1 MHAAEVFIVH
11 LWRPVGARRGFR
23 ATVQRAGSDE
33 SQWFTQPQAMVRFL
47 EQQAS
52 AAADADD
59 QPDALEQPRSDR

>member
-11 LWRPVGARRGFR
+11 LWPADGVRRDFR

-33 SQWFTQPQAMVRFL
+33 SQWFTQPEAMVRFL

-52 AAADADD
+52 APVNPDD
-59 QPDALEQPRSDR
+59 NPSASEQPRKQR